1 MSLRGSLLVR
11 PVSAGEI
18 PRLKRELDA
27 HHWLGYQAAG
37 QTIRYVGLVEDRW
50 VAVAV
55 FGAAALSCTV
65 REVAIGWD
73 PDVKRSRLPLLVANT
88 RLCVLPGAP
97 THTASAFLAGCLR
110 RVSGDY
116 LDRWG
121 HPVLAVE
128 SFTDPTRHRGTCY
141 AAAGFTPVGTTS
153 GYARTGGA
161 SESYT
166 FHGQPKRY
174 WLKPLH
180 RHGLAMLAAP
190 FDAPATFPPAT
201 RPVIDI
207 NAVPLDHGQDN
218 LLDLMYTVTDTRH
231 NRGVRHDLASILTS
245 VVAGSLCGA
254 GGYGAIAQWAAHQ
267 SQDGLRR
274 LGTRFNRRRKRYV
287 PPSMQTIRRAVR
299 SIDPAE
305 LDQAV
310 GAWLWQLAKTRQ
322 ITMGQ
327 YERLVLALDGKV
339 SRGAHDPDGA
349 QLNLFSALVQG
360 QRLTVAQQAISSKT
374 NEIPAFITL
383 LDQLDT
389 NTNNTD
395 TTDRND
401 TDNTQNDHTDH
412 TDRNDSGDSDGPV
425 DAQDGEA
432 QDGEAQDGEAQD
444 GEACNRRPLDVIV
457 TADALHT
464 QRKSAAYLRSRGG
477 DYVFVAKD
485 NQIKLAD
492 GINDHAWQNTPV
504 AYTEP
509 ATTRNG
515 RTTSRVLK
523 LAPAPARLPF
533 PGAAQIFELIRTV
546 TVQVP
551 ARIKNKKTKTGKPQ
565 KLTRAQKKK
574 YRTIITRVLG
584 VTSLTATKVTPA
596 ELAAL
601 IRGQWQI
608 EAHHNLRDV
617 TFGEDR
623 SQIPAR
629 GAHILATI
637 RSLAVALIRLA
648 GFDKIA
654 HTRRDLAWD
663 QTGEHVLQ
671 LLGV

>member
-11 PVSAGEI
+11 PASAGEI
-18 PRLKRELDA
+18 SRLRTELDT

-37 QTIRYVGLVEDRW
+37 QTIRYVGLVEEAW

-73 PDVKRSRLPLLVANT
+73 PDVKAKRLPLLVANT

-116 LDRWG
+116 QARWG

-128 SFTDPTRHRGTCY
+128 SFTDPARHRGTCY
-141 AAAGFTPVGTTS
+141 AAAGFTALGATS
-153 GYARTGGA
+153 GYARTGGG

-166 FHGQPKRY
+166 FHGQPKTY
-174 WLKPLH
+174 WLKPVH

-207 NAVPLDHGQDN
+207 NAVPLDHGEDN

-231 NRGVRHDLASILTS
+231 DRGVRHDLASILTT

-254 GGYGAIAQWAAHQ
+254 GGYGAIAQWATHQ

-274 LGTRFNRRRKRYV
+274 LGTRFNRRLKRYL

-299 SIDPAE
+299 TIDPAE

-310 GAWLWQLAKTRQ
+310 GGWLWRLVKAKT

-327 YERLVLALDGKV
+327 LERLVLALDGKV
-339 SRGAHDPDGA
+339 SRGAHDGDGC

-360 QRLTVAQQAISSKT
+360 RRLTVAQQAISSKT

-389 NTNNTD
+389 DTD
-395 TTDRND
+395 TDGSDDSDD
-401 TDNTQNDHTDH
+401 TDCS
-412 TDRNDSGDSDGPV
+412 DSGGGSGPVEAEPGDVQDSDV
-425 DAQDGEA
+425 QDSDVQDGDV
-432 QDGEAQDGEAQD
+432 QDGGAH
-444 GEACNRRPLDVIV
+444 NPRPLNVIV

-464 QRKSAAYLRSRGG
+464 QRKSAQYLLDRGG
-477 DYVFVAKD
+477 DYVFIAKD

-504 AYTEP
+504 AYEEP

-523 LAPAPARLPF
+523 LAPAPATLPF
-533 PGAAQIFELIRTV
+533 PGAAQIFELLGRTGAPCQAHAWWV
-546 TVQVP
+546 SP
-551 ARIKNKKTKTGKPQ
+551 ARPPNPPCDSHRNGLSTCP
-565 KLTRAQKKK
+565 
-574 YRTIITRVLG
+574 
-584 VTSLTATKVTPA
+584 TS
-596 ELAAL
+596 
-601 IRGQWQI
+601 
-608 EAHHNLRDV
+608 
-617 TFGEDR
+617 
-623 SQIPAR
+623 
-629 GAHILATI
+629 
-637 RSLAVALIRLA
+637 
-648 GFDKIA
+648 
-654 HTRRDLAWD
+654 
-663 QTGEHVLQ
+663 
-671 LLGV
+671 

>member
-1 MSLRGSLLVR
+1 MSLRGSLQAR
-11 PVSAGEI
+11 PASADEL
-18 PRLKRELDA
+18 PRLKTELAA
-27 HHWLGYQAAG
+27 HHWLGYRASG
-37 QTIRYVGLVEDRW
+37 QTVCYVGLVEEAW

-55 FGAAALSCTV
+55 FGAAALSCTI
-65 REVAIGWD
+65 RERVLCWD
-73 PDVKRSRLPLLVANT
+73 PDVKTKRLPLLVANT

-97 THTASAFLAGCLR
+97 AHTASAFLAACLR

-128 SFTDPTRHRGTCY
+128 SFTDPARHRGTCY
-141 AAAGFTPVGTTS
+141 AAAGFTAWGSTS
-153 GYARTGGA
+153 GYARSAGA
-161 SESYT
+161 ETYT
-166 FHGQPKRY
+166 FHGHPKTY
-174 WLKPLH
+174 WFKALH
-180 RHGLAMLAAP
+180 RRARWMLAAP
-190 FDAPATFPPAT
+190 FDAPLTMPPTT

-207 NAVPLDHGQDN
+207 NALPLDHGEDN
-218 LLDLMYTVTDTRH
+218 LLDLMYTVTDTRKDK
-231 NRGVRHDLASILTS
+231 GVRHDLASILTT

-274 LGTRFNRRRKRYV
+274 LGTRFNRRLKCYV

-299 SIDPAE
+299 AVDAAE
-305 LDQAV
+305 LDRVV
-310 GAWLWQLAKTRQ
+310 GAWLWRMVKTKKITKGQLK
-322 ITMGQ
+322 
-327 YERLVLALDGKV
+327 RLVLALDGKI
-339 SRGAHDPDGA
+339 SRGAHDQDGC

-389 NTNNTD
+389 D
-395 TTDRND
+395 SVD
-401 TDNTQNDHTDH
+401 TDSVDTD
-412 TDRNDSGDSDGPV
+412 SVDSDGDDSDGDGDGDGDGSGPV
-425 DAQDGEA
+425 EAETGDAQGGGPRDP
-432 QDGEAQDGEAQD
+432 
-444 GEACNRRPLDVIV
+444 RPLNVIV

-464 QRKSAAYLRSRGG
+464 QRKSAQYVLGRGG

-492 GINDHAWQNTPV
+492 GINDHPWQNVAV
-504 AYTEP
+504 AYEEP
-509 ATTRNG
+509 ATTKNG

-523 LAPAPARLPF
+523 LAPAPATLPF
-533 PGAAQIFELIRTV
+533 PGVAQIFELIRTV

-584 VTSLTATKVTPA
+584 VTSLTAAKVTPS
-596 ELAAL
+596 ELADL

-608 EAHHNLRDV
+608 EAHHHIRDV

-623 SQIPAR
+623 NQTPAR

-637 RSLAVALIRLA
+637 RNLAVALIRLA
-648 GFDKIA
+648 GLNRIA

-663 QTGEHVLQ
+663 QTGERVLQ

>member
-11 PVSAGEI
+11 PASAGEV
-18 PRLKRELDA
+18 PRLRAELEA
-27 HHWLGYQAAG
+27 HHWLGYQAGG

-65 REVAIGWD
+65 RERALCWD
-73 PDVKRSRLPLLVANT
+73 PDVKAKRLPLLVANT

-116 LDRWG
+116 QARWG

-128 SFTDPTRHRGTCY
+128 SFTDPARHRGTCY
-141 AAAGFTPVGTTS
+141 AAAGFTALGATS
-153 GYARTGGA
+153 GYARTGGG

-166 FHGQPKRY
+166 FHGRPKTY
-174 WLKPLH
+174 WLKALH
-180 RHGLAMLAAP
+180 RDGLAVLAAP

-207 NAVPLDHGQDN
+207 NAVPLDHGENN

-231 NRGVRHDLASILTS
+231 DRGVRHDLASILTT

-274 LGTRFNRRRKRYV
+274 LGTRFNRRLKRYL
-287 PPSMQTIRRAVR
+287 PPSMQTIRRMVR
-299 SIDPAE
+299 SIDPVE
-305 LDQAV
+305 LDQVV
-310 GAWLWQLAKTRQ
+310 GAWLWRLAKTRA

-327 YERLVLALDGKV
+327 YRRIVLALDGKV
-339 SRGAHDPDGA
+339 SRGAHDEDGV

-374 NEIPAFITL
+374 NEIPAFTTL

-389 NTNNTD
+389 ADPDNGGGGDDVDNGD
-395 TTDRND
+395 PDND
-401 TDNTQNDHTDH
+401 GG
-412 TDRNDSGDSDGPV
+412 GDGGGLVEAGDGGP
-425 DAQDGEA
+425 G
-432 QDGEAQDGEAQD
+432 
-444 GEACNRRPLDVIV
+444 NPRPLNVIV

-464 QRKSAAYLRSRGG
+464 QRKSATYVLVRGG
-477 DYVFVAKD
+477 DYLFVAKD
-485 NQIKLAD
+485 NQVKLAD
-492 GINDHAWQNTPV
+492 AINDHAWHNTPV
-504 AYTEP
+504 AYAEP
-509 ATTRNG
+509 ATTKNG

-523 LAPAPARLPF
+523 LAPPPATLPF
-533 PGAAQIFELIRTV
+533 PGASQIFELIRTV
-546 TVQVP
+546 TVKVP
-551 ARIKNKKTKTGKPQ
+551 ARIKNKKTKTGRPR

-574 YRTIITRVLG
+574 YRTITTRVLG
-584 VTSLTATKVTPA
+584 VTSLTAAKVTPA
-596 ELAAL
+596 ELTAL

-608 EAHHNLRDV
+608 EAHHNIRDV

-623 SQIPAR
+623 NQTPAR
-629 GAHILATI
+629 GAHVLATI
-637 RSLAVALIRLA
+637 RNLAVALIRLA
-648 GFDKIA
+648 GLDKIA
-654 HTRRDLAWD
+654 RTRRDLAWD
-663 QTGEHVLQ
+663 QTGERVLQ

>member
-1 MSLRGSLLVR
+1 MSLRGSLLIR
-11 PVSAGEI
+11 PASAAEI
-18 PRLKRELDA
+18 PRLRAELDA

-37 QTIRYVGLVEDRW
+37 QTIRYVGLVGDRW

-65 REVAIGWD
+65 RERALCWD
-73 PDVKRSRLPLLVANT
+73 PDVKAKRLPLLVANT

-116 LDRWG
+116 QARWG

-128 SFTDPTRHRGTCY
+128 SFTDPARHRGTCY
-141 AAAGFTPVGTTS
+141 AAAGFTALGMTS
-153 GYARTGGA
+153 GYARTGGG

-166 FHGQPKRY
+166 FHGKPKTY

-180 RHGLAMLAAP
+180 RHGLAILAAP

-207 NAVPLDHGQDN
+207 NAVPLDHGEDN

-231 NRGVRHDLASILTS
+231 DRGVRHDLASILTT

-254 GGYGAIAQWAAHQ
+254 QGYGAIAQWAAHQ

-274 LGTRFNRRRKRYV
+274 LGTRFNRRLKRYM

-310 GAWLWQLAKTRQ
+310 GAWLWRLAKTRQ

-327 YERLVLALDGKV
+327 YKRLVLALDGKV

-374 NEIPAFITL
+374 NEIPAFTTL

-389 NTNNTD
+389 ADPDPDNND
-395 TTDRND
+395 DD
-401 TDNTQNDHTDH
+401 GGDGGDGGDLV
-412 TDRNDSGDSDGPV
+412 DSGGDGG
-425 DAQDGEA
+425 DGGGGDLVGSG
-432 QDGEAQDGEAQD
+432 DGGP
-444 GEACNRRPLDVIV
+444 GNPRPLNVIV

-464 QRKSAAYLRSRGG
+464 QRKSAKYVLARGG

-485 NQIKLAD
+485 NQVKLAD
-492 GINDHAWQNTPV
+492 GINDHAWHNTPV
-504 AYTEP
+504 AHEEP
-509 ATTRNG
+509 ATTKNG

-523 LAPAPARLPF
+523 LAPAPATLPF
-533 PGAAQIFELIRTV
+533 PGATQIFELIRTV
-546 TVQVP
+546 TVKIP

-565 KLTRAQKKK
+565 KLTRAQNKK

-584 VTSLTATKVTPA
+584 VTSLTAAKVTPA

-608 EAHHNLRDV
+608 ETHHNIRDV

-623 SQIPAR
+623 NQTPAR
-629 GAHILATI
+629 GAHVLATI
-637 RSLAVALIRLA
+637 RNLAVALIRLA
-648 GFDKIA
+648 GLDKIA

>member
-11 PVSAGEI
+11 PASTAET
-18 PRLKRELDA
+18 PRLRTELDA

-50 VAVAV
+50 AAVAV

-73 PDVKRSRLPLLVANT
+73 QDVKTSRLPLLVANT

-97 THTASAFLAGCLR
+97 AHTASAFLAGCLR

-116 LDRWG
+116 QARWG

-128 SFTDPTRHRGTCY
+128 SFTDPARHRGTCY
-141 AAAGFTPVGTTS
+141 AAAGFTALGMTG
-153 GYARTGGA
+153 GYARTGGG

-166 FHGQPKRY
+166 FHGRAKTY

-180 RHGLAMLAAP
+180 RHALAVLAAP

-207 NAVPLDHGQDN
+207 NAVPLDHGEDN
-218 LLDLMYTVTDTRH
+218 LLDLMYAVTDTRH
-231 NRGVRHDLASILTS
+231 DRGVRHDLASILTT

-254 GGYGAIAQWAAHQ
+254 HGYGAIAQWAAHQ

-274 LGTRFNRRRKRYV
+274 LGTRFNRRLKRYI

-299 SIDPAE
+299 SIDPGE

-310 GAWLWQLAKTRQ
+310 GAWLWRLARTRQ

-327 YERLVLALDGKV
+327 FERLVLALDGKV
-339 SRGAHDPDGA
+339 SRGAHDPDGV

-374 NEIPAFITL
+374 NEIPAFTTL

-389 NTNNTD
+389 DDTDDTD
-395 TTDRND
+395 TD
-401 TDNTQNDHTDH
+401 TDTD
-412 TDRNDSGDSDGPV
+412 DSGGGDGGDLVNSGDCGPR
-425 DAQDGEA
+425 
-432 QDGEAQDGEAQD
+432 
-444 GEACNRRPLDVIV
+444 NPRPLNVIV

-464 QRKSAAYLRSRGG
+464 QRKSATYVLARGG

-485 NQIKLAD
+485 NQVKLAD
-492 GINDHAWQNTPV
+492 AINDHAWQNTPV
-504 AYTEP
+504 AYEEP
-509 ATTRNG
+509 ATTKNG

-523 LAPAPARLPF
+523 LAPAPATLPF
-533 PGAAQIFELIRTV
+533 PGATQIFELIRTV
-546 TVQVP
+546 TVKVP
-551 ARIKNKKTKTGKPQ
+551 ARIKNKKTKTGRPQ
-565 KLTRAQKKK
+565 KLTRAQNKK

-584 VTSLTATKVTPA
+584 VTSLTAAKVTPA

-623 SQIPAR
+623 NQTPAR
-629 GAHILATI
+629 GAHVLATI
-637 RSLAVALIRLA
+637 RNLAVALIRLA

>member
-11 PVSAGEI
+11 PASAGEI
-18 PRLKRELDA
+18 PRLKTELDT

-65 REVAIGWD
+65 REVALGWD
-73 PDVKRSRLPLLVANT
+73 PDVKTSRLPLLVANT

-116 LDRWG
+116 QARWG

-128 SFTDPTRHRGTCY
+128 SFTDPARHRGTCY
-141 AAAGFTPVGTTS
+141 AAAGFTALGATS
-153 GYARTGGA
+153 GYARTGGG

-166 FHGQPKRY
+166 FHGRPKTY

-180 RHGLAMLAAP
+180 RHALVMLAAP

-207 NAVPLDHGQDN
+207 NALPLDHGEDN

-231 NRGVRHDLASILTS
+231 DRGVRHDLASIMTS

-254 GGYGAIAQWAAHQ
+254 SGYGAIAQWAAHQ

-274 LGTRFNRRRKRYV
+274 LGTRFNRRLKRYV

-310 GAWLWQLAKTRQ
+310 GAWLWRLAKTRQ

-327 YERLVLALDGKV
+327 FERLVLALDGKV
-339 SRGAHDPDGA
+339 SRGAYDPDGC

-374 NEIPAFITL
+374 NEIPAFTTL

-389 NTNNTD
+389 DDTD
-395 TTDRND
+395 TDD
-401 TDNTQNDHTDH
+401 TDNNDDN
-412 TDRNDSGDSDGPV
+412 DRDDGDGDGDGSDPV
-425 DAQDGEA
+425 DAEDGDAQDGDA
-432 QDGEAQDGEAQD
+432 R
-444 GEACNRRPLDVIV
+444 NRRPLDVIV

-464 QRKSAAYLRSRGG
+464 QRKSAKYVLARGG

-485 NQIKLAD
+485 NQVKLAD
-492 GINDHAWQNTPV
+492 GINDHTWQNTPV
-504 AYTEP
+504 AYQEP
-509 ATTRNG
+509 ATTKNG

-523 LAPAPARLPF
+523 LAPAPATLPF
-533 PGAAQIFELIRTV
+533 PGATQIFELIRTV
-546 TVQVP
+546 TVKVP

-584 VTSLTATKVTPA
+584 VTSLTAAKVTPA

-608 EAHHNLRDV
+608 EAHHNVRDV
-617 TFGEDR
+617 IFGEDR
-623 SQIPAR
+623 NQTPAR
-629 GAHILATI
+629 GAHVLATI
-637 RSLAVALIRLA
+637 RNLAVALIRLA

-654 HTRRDLAWD
+654 RTRRDLAWD

>member
-1 MSLRGSLLVR
+1 MN
-11 PVSAGEI
+11 
-18 PRLKRELDA
+18 
-27 HHWLGYQAAG
+27 
-37 QTIRYVGLVEDRW
+37 
-50 VAVAV
+50 
-55 FGAAALSCTV
+55 
-65 REVAIGWD
+65 REVHVRICEG
-73 PDVKRSRLPLLVANT
+73 PGLKCPGLLGAMPRAT
-88 RLCVLPGAP
+88 RRAP
-97 THTASAFLAGCLR
+97 THTASAFLAACLR

-116 LDRWG
+116 QDRWG

-128 SFTDPTRHRGTCY
+128 SFTDPARHRGTCY
-141 AAAGFTPVGTTS
+141 AAAGFTALGSTT
-153 GYARTGGA
+153 GYARTGGG
-161 SESYT
+161 SEAYT
-166 FHGQPKRY
+166 FHGQPKTY

-218 LLDLMYTVTDTRH
+218 LLDLMYTVTDTRKDK
-231 NRGVRHDLASILTS
+231 GLRHDLASILTT

-254 GGYGAIAQWAAHQ
+254 SGYGAIAQWAAHQ

-274 LGTRFNRRRKRYV
+274 LGTRFNRRLKRYV

-310 GAWLWQLAKTRQ
+310 GGWLWRLVKAKT

-327 YERLVLALDGKV
+327 LERLVLALDGKV
-339 SRGAHDPDGA
+339 SRGAHDGDGC

-360 QRLTVAQQAISSKT
+360 RRLTVAQQAISSKT

-383 LDQLDT
+383 LDQLDSDSDE
-389 NTNNTD
+389 TD
-395 TTDRND
+395 DSDD
-401 TDNTQNDHTDH
+401 TDCS
-412 TDRNDSGDSDGPV
+412 DSGGGSDPV
-425 DAQDGEA
+425 EAEPGDVQDGDV
-432 QDGEAQDGEAQD
+432 QDGDVQDGDVQD
-444 GEACNRRPLDVIV
+444 GDVQDGGAHNPRPLNVIV

-464 QRKSAAYLRSRGG
+464 QRKSAQYLLDRGG
-477 DYVFVAKD
+477 DFVFVAKD
-485 NQIKLAD
+485 NQVKLAD
-492 GINDHAWQNTPV
+492 GINDHTWQNTPV
-504 AYTEP
+504 AYEEP
-509 ATTRNG
+509 ATTKNG

-523 LAPAPARLPF
+523 LAPAPATLPF
-533 PGAAQIFELIRTV
+533 PGAAQMFELIRTV
-546 TVQVP
+546 TTEVP

-608 EAHHNLRDV
+608 EAHHHIRDV

-623 SQIPAR
+623 SQTPAR

-637 RSLAVALIRLA
+637 RNLAVALIRLA
-648 GFDKIA
+648 GHDRIA

-663 QTGEHVLQ
+663 QTGEQVLQ

>member
-1 MSLRGSLLVR
+1 
-11 PVSAGEI
+11 
-18 PRLKRELDA
+18 
-27 HHWLGYQAAG
+27 
-37 QTIRYVGLVEDRW
+37 
-50 VAVAV
+50 
-55 FGAAALSCTV
+55 
-65 REVAIGWD
+65 
-73 PDVKRSRLPLLVANT
+73 
-88 RLCVLPGAP
+88 
-97 THTASAFLAGCLR
+97 
-110 RVSGDY
+110 
-116 LDRWG
+116 
-121 HPVLAVE
+121 
-128 SFTDPTRHRGTCY
+128 
-141 AAAGFTPVGTTS
+141 
-153 GYARTGGA
+153 
-161 SESYT
+161 
-166 FHGQPKRY
+166 
-174 WLKPLH
+174 
-180 RHGLAMLAAP
+180 
-190 FDAPATFPPAT
+190 
-201 RPVIDI
+201 VIDI

-395 TTDRND
+395 TTDTTDRND

-412 TDRNDSGDSDGPV
+412 TDRNDSGDSGDSDGPV
-425 DAQDGEA
+425 DA

-515 RTTSRVLK
+515 RTTSRVL
-523 LAPAPARLPF
+523 
-533 PGAAQIFELIRTV
+533 
-546 TVQVP
+546 
-551 ARIKNKKTKTGKPQ
+551 
-565 KLTRAQKKK
+565 
-574 YRTIITRVLG
+574 
-584 VTSLTATKVTPA
+584 
-596 ELAAL
+596 
-601 IRGQWQI
+601 
-608 EAHHNLRDV
+608 
-617 TFGEDR
+617 
-623 SQIPAR
+623 
-629 GAHILATI
+629 
-637 RSLAVALIRLA
+637 
-648 GFDKIA
+648 
-654 HTRRDLAWD
+654 
-663 QTGEHVLQ
+663 
-671 LLGV
+671 

>member
-1 MSLRGSLLVR
+1 MSLRGSLLIR
-11 PVSAGEI
+11 PASVGEI
-18 PRLKRELDA
+18 PRLKTELDA
-27 HHWLGYQAAG
+27 HHWLGYRANG
-37 QTIRYVGLVEDRW
+37 QTIRYVGLVEDQW

-65 REVAIGWD
+65 RELAIGWD
-73 PDVKRSRLPLLVANT
+73 PDVKTSRLPLLVANT

-116 LDRWG
+116 QDRWG

-128 SFTDPTRHRGTCY
+128 SFTDPARHRGTCY
-141 AAAGFTPVGTTS
+141 LAAGFTAVGTTS
-153 GYARTGGA
+153 GYARTGGG

-166 FHGQPKRY
+166 FHGQPKTY

-207 NAVPLDHGQDN
+207 NALPLDHGDDN

-231 NRGVRHDLASILTS
+231 DRGVRHDLASILTS
-245 VVAGSLCGA
+245 VVAASLCGA

-274 LGTRFNRRRKRYV
+274 LGTRFNRRRKCYL

-299 SIDPAE
+299 SVEAAE
-305 LDQAV
+305 LDRV
-310 GAWLWQLAKTRQ
+310 IGAWLWRLVKTMK

-327 YERLVLALDGKV
+327 FERIVLALDGKV
-339 SRGAHDPDGA
+339 SRGAYDQDGC

-360 QRLTVAQQAISSKT
+360 RRLTVAQQAISSKT

-389 NTNNTD
+389 
-395 TTDRND
+395 D
-401 TDNTQNDHTDH
+401 TDG
-412 TDRNDSGDSDGPV
+412 NDSNDSSDGDGDGDGDDGDGSGPV
-425 DAQDGEA
+425 EAETGDAQDGEA
-432 QDGEAQDGEAQD
+432 R
-444 GEACNRRPLDVIV
+444 NRRPLNVIV

-464 QRKSAAYLRSRGG
+464 QRKSAEYLRSRGG

-492 GINDHAWQNTPV
+492 GINEHAWQNTPV
-504 AYTEP
+504 AYQEP

-523 LAPAPARLPF
+523 LAPAPKTLPF

-551 ARIKNKKTKTGKPQ
+551 DRIKNKKTKTGKPQ
-565 KLTRAQKKK
+565 KLTRTQKKK

-596 ELAAL
+596 ELAGL

-608 EAHHNLRDV
+608 EAHHHIRDV

-623 SQIPAR
+623 NQTPAR
-629 GAHILATI
+629 GAHVLATI
-637 RSLAVALIRLA
+637 RNLAVALIRLA
-648 GFDKIA
+648 GFDRIA